1 MEEIWKNYDENYEVS
16 NLGRVRNVKKGNFLK
31 PMLRK
36 GYERV
41 DICGKTYSIHRL
53 VAQLFIPNID
63 NKPQVN
69 HKDGNKRNNCVENL
83 EWCTNSENA
92 KHAIKNGLWDNQ
104 LYYARNLNNR
114 KAIIGTNLDTKETLE
129 FKSVA
134 EAERKF
140 GKHVV
145 DVLKGRRSQTH
156 GYSFKYKEV
165 M

>member
-1 MEEIWKNYDENYEVS
+1 MEEIWRRYNDNYEIS
-16 NLGRVRNVKKGNFLK
+16 NLGRVRNIKKGNVLK

-53 VAQLFIPNID
+53 VAQLFIPNTD
-63 NKPQVN
+63 NKPQIN

-92 KHAIKNGLWDNQ
+92 KHAINNGLWNNQ

-114 KAIIGTNLDTKETLE
+114 KAIIGINLDTKETLE
-129 FKSVA
+129 FESVA
-134 EAERKF
+134 EAERQF
-140 GKHVV
+140 GKHVT